1 MKSVS
6 YTHLSYDFSA
16 GATDGKGDFATG
28 FIYQKINAKMK
39 GDPDVS
45 EAKDVNKD
53 IYGVRAYKS
62 YFMFDDIFLA
72 LGAGITNLSPEKKGS
87 ITTTIEQ
94 TYSPVAPEMVKK
106 GKISW
111 IRTAGFT
118 YGVIPQQTSGDV
130 KWNREE
136 RATNWQRLCKANT
149 EPETTV
155 PVFQMEIVH
164 GRCV

>member
-1 MKSVS
+1 
-6 YTHLSYDFSA
+6 
-16 GATDGKGDFATG
+16 
-28 FIYQKINAKMK
+28 MK
-39 GDPDVS
+39 GDPDAS

-72 LGAGITNLSPEKKGS
+72 LGAGITNLSPEKEGN

-94 TYSPVAPEMVKK
+94 TYSPVAPEIVKK

-111 IRTAGFT
+111 IRHGGFT
-118 YGVIPQQTSGDV
+118 YGVIPQQTSGEM

-136 RATNWQRLCKANT
+136 RAIQLAKTLQSQHRTGNNSTGIPDGNRTRTGNKRCYLCLCSRL
-149 EPETTV
+149 
-155 PVFQMEIVH
+155 
-164 GRCV
+164 

>member
-1 MKSVS
+1 
-6 YTHLSYDFSA
+6 
-16 GATDGKGDFATG
+16 
-28 FIYQKINAKMK
+28 MK

-111 IRTAGFT
+111 IRHEGFT

-149 EPETTV
+149 TGNNSTG
-155 PVFQMEIVH
+155 ISN
-164 GRCV
+164 GNRTRTGNKRCYLCLCSRL